1 MKRKSVTVRAIRAIL
16 RSAGVPLSAFVSEVK
31 GGPRRATVGADV
43 YTPAMRGDA
52 DGPVIVEWNDGRAQT
67 ARIPEFV
74 RAALAAAGFG
84 ADAHGIVCR
93 KDEP

>member
-1 MKRKSVTVRAIRAIL
+1 MRRRRINVRSIRAIL
-16 RSAGVPLSAFVSEVK
+16 RNAGVPLSEFVSDVK

-52 DGPVIVEWNDGRAQT
+52 DDPVIVEWHDGRAQT

-74 RAALAAAGFG
+74 RAALASAGFG
-84 ADAHGIVCR
+84 VDAHGIVCR